1 MLLTLTMNVGLG
13 LQNLKNPIGLG
24 LKGPLLLGWG
34 WPLLLGWGWPLLL
47 GRGWPLLLGWGW
59 PLLLGR
65 EPGGLLAVGAV
76 GASAR
81 GHLAVTILTEPAG
94 ASVAN

>member
-13 LQNLKNPIGLG
+13 LQNLKNSIRLG
-24 LKGPLLLGWG
+24 LK
-34 WPLLLGWGWPLLL
+34 
-47 GRGWPLLLGWGW
+47 R

-65 EPGGLLAVGAV
+65 EACGLLAVGTV
-76 GASAR
+76 GARAC
-81 GHLAVTILTEPAG
+81 GDLAVTIFTETAG

>member
-13 LQNLKNPIGLG
+13 LQNLKNSIRLG
-24 LKGPLLLGWG
+24 LK
-34 WPLLLGWGWPLLL
+34 
-47 GRGWPLLLGWGW
+47 R

-65 EPGGLLAVGAV
+65 EPGGLLAVGAI

>member
-13 LQNLKNPIGLG
+13 LQNLKNSIRLG
-24 LKGPLLLGWG
+24 LKRPLLLGWG
-34 WPLLLGWGWPLLL
+34 WPLLFD
-47 GRGWPLLLGWGW
+47 
-59 PLLLGR
+59 R
-65 EPGGLLAVGAV
+65 EACGLLAVGAV

-81 GHLAVTILTEPAG
+81 GHLAVTIFTEPAG

>member
-13 LQNLKNPIGLG
+13 LQNLKNSIRLG
-24 LKGPLLLGWG
+24 LK
-34 WPLLLGWGWPLLL
+34 
-47 GRGWPLLLGWGW
+47 R

-65 EPGGLLAVGAV
+65 EACGLLAVGAV

-81 GHLAVTILTEPAG
+81 GHLAVPILTEPAG